1 MAEVD
6 IDRILENMFNI
17 MLVIHKKILRMDLE
31 LETVNLNRL
40 HVAIMGL
47 LNTSNMTMTELAK
60 ALMMTKPQLT
70 HLVETLV
77 TLGFVER
84 LPDARDRRVIH
95 LTLTKNGG
103 IKFKGLRAKLKENIK
118 QKLASLAP
126 RNRANGCYIRGVEE
140 HCRQTINKISF
151 SSVKSLLSQILFV
164 VLICR

>member
-31 LETVNLNRL
+31 LETENLNRL
-40 HVAIMGL
+40 HMAVMGL

-77 TLGFVER
+77 ALGFVER
-84 LPDARDRRVIH
+84 LPDVADRRVIH
-95 LTLTKNGG
+95 LKLTKNAR

-118 QKLASLAP
+118 QKLASLTPEELGQMAVTLEAL
-126 RNRANGCYIRGVEE
+126 RNTVS
-140 HCRQTINKISF
+140 K
-151 SSVKSLLSQILFV
+151 L
-164 VLICR
+164 

>member
-1 MAEVD
+1 LKKYQSGLERMAEVD

-31 LETVNLNRL
+31 LETENLNRL
-40 HVAIMGL
+40 HMAVMGL

-77 TLGFVER
+77 ALGFVER
-84 LPDARDRRVIH
+84 LPDVADRRVIH
-95 LTLTKNGG
+95 LKLTKNGR

-118 QKLASLAP
+118 QKLASLTPEELGQMAVTLEAL
-126 RNRANGCYIRGVEE
+126 RNTVS
-140 HCRQTINKISF
+140 K
-151 SSVKSLLSQILFV
+151 L
-164 VLICR
+164 

>member
-31 LETVNLNRL
+31 LETHNLNRL
-40 HVAIMGL
+40 HMAVMGL

-77 TLGFVER
+77 TLGLVER
-84 LPDARDRRVIH
+84 LPDETDRRVIR
-95 LTLTKNGG
+95 LTLTKNGRV
-103 IKFKGLRAKLKENIK
+103 KLKGLREKLKENIK
-118 QKLASLAP
+118 RKLAFLTPEELNQMGAALETL
-126 RNRANGCYIRGVEE
+126 RNTVG
-140 HCRQTINKISF
+140 K
-151 SSVKSLLSQILFV
+151 L
-164 VLICR
+164 

>member
-126 RNRANGCYIRGVEE
+126 EELGQMAVTLEALRNIVG
-140 HCRQTINKISF
+140 K
-151 SSVKSLLSQILFV
+151 L
-164 VLICR
+164 

>member
-47 LNTSNMTMTELAK
+47 LNTADMTMTELAK
-60 ALMMTKPQLT
+60 SLMMTKPQLT

-77 TLGFVER
+77 ALGFVER
-84 LPDARDRRVIH
+84 LPDATDRRVIH
-95 LTLTKNGG
+95 LTLTKNGRV
-103 IKFKGLRAKLKENIK
+103 KLKDLRAKLKENIK
-118 QKLASLAP
+118 GKLASLTPKELNQMDA
-126 RNRANGCYIRGVEE
+126 ALEL
-140 HCRQTINKISF
+140 
-151 SSVKSLLSQILFV
+151 SLAGNNSILLQMHFLLFEKGLSYL
-164 VLICR
+164 

>member
-31 LETVNLNRL
+31 LETHNLNRL
-40 HVAIMGL
+40 HMAVMGL

-77 TLGFVER
+77 TLGLVER
-84 LPDARDRRVIH
+84 LPDETDRRVIR
-95 LTLTKNGG
+95 LTLTKNGRV
-103 IKFKGLRAKLKENIK
+103 KLKGLREKLKENIK
-118 QKLASLAP
+118 RKLAFLTPEELNQMGIALETL
-126 RNRANGCYIRGVEE
+126 RNTVG
-140 HCRQTINKISF
+140 K
-151 SSVKSLLSQILFV
+151 L
-164 VLICR
+164 

>member
-6 IDRILENMFNI
+6 IYCILENMFNI
-17 MLVIHKKILRMDLE
+17 MLAIHKKILRMDLE

-40 HVAIMGL
+40 HVGIMGL
-47 LNTSNMTMTELAK
+47 LNTSNMTTTELAK
-60 ALMMTKPQLT
+60 ALMTTKPQLT

-77 TLGFVER
+77 TLGLVER

-95 LTLTKNGG
+95 LMLTKNGG

-126 RNRANGCYIRGVEE
+126 E
-140 HCRQTINKISF
+140 
-151 SSVKSLLSQILFV
+151 
-164 VLICR
+164 